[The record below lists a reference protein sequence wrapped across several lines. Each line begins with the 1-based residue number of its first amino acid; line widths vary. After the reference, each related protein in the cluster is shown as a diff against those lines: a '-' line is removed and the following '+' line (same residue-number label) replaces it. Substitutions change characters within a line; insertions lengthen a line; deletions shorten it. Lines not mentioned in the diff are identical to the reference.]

1 MTTTSKTRAV
11 VLLGAAFSI
20 GLSVGALAMVAANR
34 PDDHRGGD
42 SSCSVRSRQVC
53 FWAGVLELTSTQQD
67 SMLAVY
73 RRGEAIMDSVHK
85 TIRPQMDS
93 IYQIIRPRV
102 DSQRVILREQVRPI
116 LTPTQREK
124 YDSATRNWDDERQKG
139 RERSAPGAGG
149 PPRGRP

>member
-20 GLSVGALAMVAANR
+20 GLTVGALAMVAANR
-34 PDDHRGGD
+34 PDDHRRGD
-42 SSCSVRSRQVC
+42 SSCTVRSRQVC
-53 FWAGVLELTSTQQD
+53 FWAGMLQLAPDQQD

-73 RRGEAIMDSVHK
+73 HQGEMTMDSVHK
-85 TIRPQMDS
+85 TIRPAMDS
-93 IYQIIRPRV
+93 IYQTIRPRV

-124 YDSATRNWDDERQKG
+124 YDSATRNWDDERQKS
-139 RERSAPGAGG
+139 RDRSDKGG
-149 PPRGRP
+149 PSRGRP